1 MSLHLLSPSGH
12 ADPGWYPEWVHRS
25 RASSWMDNLA
35 NNNDTERRK
44 ITMKIPAIIRK
55 ENRAPMA
62 WAAILTFIAW
72 NAFGFGWFGLP
83 SLGFVTAGGAEQLA
97 TAKMEKVA
105 IPLAA
110 QLCATKFNAQDS
122 AIVAAKREKL
132 QLAQYTQA
140 RGQQLDKAWIMLGDN
155 QYENQK
161 VIDACAELILA
172 SEVRKAAVLQK

>member
-1 MSLHLLSPSGH
+1 MG
-12 ADPGWYPEWVHRS
+12 G
-25 RASSWMDNLA
+25 LA
-35 NNNDTERRK
+35 NDNKTQGKRM
-44 ITMKIPAIIRK
+44 TMKIPVMIRK

-110 QLCATKFNAQDS
+110 QLCALKFNAQDPTT
-122 AIVAAKREKL
+122 VAAKREKL
-132 QLAQYTQA
+132 QVAQYTHA
-140 RGQQLDKAWIMLGDN
+140 RGQQLEKAGS
-155 QYENQK
+155 
-161 VIDACAELILA
+161 C
-172 SEVRKAAVLQK
+172 

>member
-1 MSLHLLSPSGH
+1 
-12 ADPGWYPEWVHRS
+12 
-25 RASSWMDNLA
+25 
-35 NNNDTERRK
+35 
-44 ITMKIPAIIRK
+44 MKIPAIIHK

-110 QLCATKFNAQDS
+110 QLCAMKFNAQDS
-122 AIVAAKREKL
+122 MIVAAKREKL
-132 QLAQYTQA
+132 QVAQYTQA
-140 RGQQLDKAWIMLGDN
+140 KGQQLEKAWVMLGDEK
-155 QYENQK
+155 YENQK

-172 SEVRKAAVLQK
+172 SEIRKSALLQK

>member
-1 MSLHLLSPSGH
+1 
-12 ADPGWYPEWVHRS
+12 
-25 RASSWMDNLA
+25 
-35 NNNDTERRK
+35 
-44 ITMKIPAIIRK
+44 MKIPTIIRK

-83 SLGFVTAGGAEQLA
+83 NLGFVTAGGAEQIA

-122 AIVAAKREKL
+122 TIAAAKREKL
-132 QLAQYTQA
+132 QVAQYTQA
-140 RGQQLDKAWIMLGDN
+140 RGQQLDKAWVMLGDN

-172 SEVRKAAVLQK
+172 SEVRKAAILQK

>member
-1 MSLHLLSPSGH
+1 
-12 ADPGWYPEWVHRS
+12 
-25 RASSWMDNLA
+25 
-35 NNNDTERRK
+35 
-44 ITMKIPAIIRK
+44 MKIPTLIRK

-83 SLGFVTAGGAEQLA
+83 NLGFVTAGGAEQLA

-110 QLCATKFNAQDS
+110 QLCSMKFNAQAS
-122 AIVAAKREKL
+122 TIIAAKREML
-132 QLAQYTQA
+132 QVAQYSQA
-140 RGQQLDKAWIMLGDN
+140 RLQQMEKAWVILGDDK
-155 QYENQK
+155 YENQK

-172 SEVRKAAVLQK
+172 SEAQKSAVLQK

>member
-1 MSLHLLSPSGH
+1 
-12 ADPGWYPEWVHRS
+12 
-25 RASSWMDNLA
+25 
-35 NNNDTERRK
+35 
-44 ITMKIPAIIRK
+44 MKIPAIIRK

-110 QLCATKFNAQDS
+110 QLCAMKLNAQDS
-122 AIVAAKREKL
+122 TIVAAKREKL
-132 QLAQYTQA
+132 QVAQYTQA
-140 RGQQLDKAWIMLGDN
+140 RGQQLDKAWVMLGDN
-155 QYENQK
+155 QYEKQK

-172 SEVRKAAVLQK
+172 SEVRKAAILQK

>member
-1 MSLHLLSPSGH
+1 
-12 ADPGWYPEWVHRS
+12 
-25 RASSWMDNLA
+25 
-35 NNNDTERRK
+35 
-44 ITMKIPAIIRK
+44 MKIPAIIRK

-140 RGQQLDKAWIMLGDN
+140 RGQQLDKAWVMLGDN

>member
-1 MSLHLLSPSGH
+1 
-12 ADPGWYPEWVHRS
+12 
-25 RASSWMDNLA
+25 
-35 NNNDTERRK
+35 
-44 ITMKIPAIIRK
+44 MKIPTIIRK

-83 SLGFVTAGGAEQLA
+83 NLGFVTAGGAEQIA

-110 QLCATKFNAQDS
+110 QLCAIKFNAQES
-122 AIVAAKREKL
+122 AIVATKREKL
-132 QLAQYTQA
+132 QMAQYTQA
-140 RGQQLDKAWIMLGDN
+140 RGQQLDKAWVMLGDN

>member
-1 MSLHLLSPSGH
+1 MDSLVNTNKTQG
-12 ADPGWYPEWVHRS
+12 
-25 RASSWMDNLA
+25 
-35 NNNDTERRK
+35 RR
-44 ITMKIPAIIRK
+44 IPMKIPTLIRK

-110 QLCATKFNAQDS
+110 QLCAIKFNAQDS
-122 AIVAAKREKL
+122 ATVAAKKGKL

-140 RGQQLDKAWIMLGDN
+140 RGQQLEKAWVMLDDK
-155 QYENQK
+155 YE
-161 VIDACAELILA
+161 
-172 SEVRKAAVLQK
+172 

>member
-1 MSLHLLSPSGH
+1 
-12 ADPGWYPEWVHRS
+12 
-25 RASSWMDNLA
+25 
-35 NNNDTERRK
+35 
-44 ITMKIPAIIRK
+44 MKIPSIIRK

-83 SLGFVTAGGAEQLA
+83 SLGFVTAGGADQLA

-110 QLCATKFNAQDS
+110 QLCAMKFNAQDS
-122 AIVAAKREKL
+122 TIVAAKKEKL
-132 QLAQYTQA
+132 QLAQYTHA
-140 RGQQLDKAWIMLGDN
+140 RGEQLEKAWVILGNDK
-155 QYENQK
+155 YENEK

-172 SEVRKAAVLQK
+172 SGVQKSAILQK

>member
-1 MSLHLLSPSGH
+1 
-12 ADPGWYPEWVHRS
+12 
-25 RASSWMDNLA
+25 
-35 NNNDTERRK
+35 
-44 ITMKIPAIIRK
+44 MKIPAILRK

-110 QLCATKFNAQDS
+110 QLCAIKFNDQDS
-122 AIVAAKREKL
+122 TTVAAKREKL
-132 QLAQYTQA
+132 QVAQYTQA
-140 RGQQLDKAWIMLGDN
+140 RGQQLEKGWVMLGDDK
-155 QYENQK
+155 YENQK

-172 SEVRKAAVLQK
+172 SEVRKATAVQK

>member
-1 MSLHLLSPSGH
+1 
-12 ADPGWYPEWVHRS
+12 
-25 RASSWMDNLA
+25 MDGLA
-35 NNNDTERRK
+35 NYNKTQGRR
-44 ITMKIPAIIRK
+44 IPMKIPTLIRK

-83 SLGFVTAGGAEQLA
+83 NLGFVTAGGAEQLA

-110 QLCATKFNAQDS
+110 QLCAMKFNAQAS
-122 AIVAAKREKL
+122 TIIAAKREKL
-132 QLAQYTQA
+132 KVAQYSQA
-140 RGQQLDKAWIMLGDN
+140 RLQQMEKTWVVLGDDK
-155 QYENQK
+155 YENQK

-172 SEVRKAAVLQK
+172 SEVQKSAVLQK